1 MNHPLVLITL
11 IAFGVIGCSDTPK
24 EQTSRCDIEV
34 EHNTTDGVADIEREL
49 AQLRDKVRHA
59 GSPRCCQKY
68 IEEVIAEGSNV
79 LHLKAGPM
87 DGGYASPEDAP
98 KIASYVLTLSGRE
111 ALYPH
116 YVQEG
121 NMLYNGNCGGCHG
134 DDGKGLGGAYP
145 DLTLP
150 LFRGA
155 QLRKEQYEEE
165 IVRLEDEL
173 IKQRH
178 GS

>member
-1 MNHPLVLITL
+1 MNHTLLFITL
-11 IAFGVIGCSDTPK
+11 IAFGTIGCSDTPK
-24 EQTSRCDIEV
+24 EQTPRCNTEI
-34 EHNTTDGVADIEREL
+34 EHNTTRTITDIEHEL
-49 AQLRDKVRHA
+49 VQLRDRVEHA
-59 GSPRCCQKY
+59 GSPKCCQTY
-68 IEEVIAEGSNV
+68 IEQVIAEGSDL
-79 LHLKAGPM
+79 LHLKSGPM
-87 DGGYASPEDAP
+87 DGGYATPEDAP

-116 YVQEG
+116 YVKEG

-165 IVRLEDEL
+165 IVRLENEL
-173 IKQRH
+173 ETYRR